1 MHSSFIPYSQLQS
14 CGYDL
19 STPDAARFV
28 EMCKRVEALLASIA
42 TEFREVPAPRITLH
56 VARAYDD
63 EWGVSKERGEELK
76 AKDFETSWQEVSD
89 SKIEDFQE
97 YFTFSDSE
105 GWRFYL
111 PAFMCHFLRDF
122 PNGAFVAVC
131 TAVRRPGDRLE
142 LLTEGQ
148 RRCVDEFREL
158 CDSHHI
164 WSP

>member
-1 MHSSFIPYSQLQS
+1 M
-14 CGYDL
+14 
-19 STPDAARFV
+19 RF
-28 EMCKRVEALLASIA
+28 EKMCRQVEAVLAQIEA
-42 TEFREVPAPRITLH
+42 EFRNVSVPRVTLH

-63 EWGVSKERGEELK
+63 EWTVSQERGEELK
-76 AKDFETSWQEVSD
+76 AKDSETSWQDVPD
-89 SKIEDFQE
+89 AKIECFQE
-97 YFTFSDSE
+97 YFTFADSE

-111 PAFMCHFLRDF
+111 PAFMCHFLRNF
-122 PNGAFVAVC
+122 PQNEFTAVC

-148 RRCVDEFREL
+148 RRCVDEFKTL

>member
-1 MHSSFIPYSQLQS
+1 MHDSFIPYSELKS
-14 CGYDL
+14 RGYDL
-19 STPDAARFV
+19 STHDGARYA
-28 EMCKRVEALLASIA
+28 EMCKRVETVLSSIA
-42 TEFREVPAPRITLH
+42 TEFRNVPAPRITLH

-63 EWGVSKERGEELK
+63 EWTISQERGEKLK
-76 AKDFETSWQEVSD
+76 AEDPEISWQEVSD
-89 SKIEDFQE
+89 SKIQCFQE

-111 PAFMCHFLRDF
+111 PAFMSHFLRDF
-122 PNGAFVAVC
+122 PNGGFVAVC

-148 RRCVDEFREL
+148 RRCVDQFRSL
-158 CDSHHI
+158 CDSYHI